1 VDKDETHPHSSALDP
16 HSPRPPALTRIFDMK
31 EYCRLPTQWLAFNVF
46 NPPYIA
52 SRPAEME
59 TGALPINSRTLS
71 KLGRDER
78 VLQAF

>member
-1 VDKDETHPHSSALDP
+1 
-16 HSPRPPALTRIFDMK
+16 MK